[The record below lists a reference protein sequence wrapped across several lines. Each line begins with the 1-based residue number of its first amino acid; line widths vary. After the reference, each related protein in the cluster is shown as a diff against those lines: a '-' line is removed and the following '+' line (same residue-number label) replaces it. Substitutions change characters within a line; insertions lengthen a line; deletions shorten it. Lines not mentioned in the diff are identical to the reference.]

1 MTSRFAL
8 LTALVLLV
16 PLHVASAGE
25 ARIGGAALKL
35 PADVIGYQSSSSKSS
50 VHAEGGELEA
60 VGAVGHVRY
69 PEASFANVWN
79 WRTGTIIRELTHH
92 VDSELLPGEPWRPT
106 DVVAEIAEGSEILYV
121 MNIANP
127 TPITGLGIADGRAA
141 PDSLAILDA
150 KIDDTLDALGAFE
163 KAGKAV
169 SRVVIGADF
178 SSDFVPGIYT
188 GNVQRYIRHANRV
201 AQSIKGFDV
210 GIEVAV
216 VLESSR
222 GAQEPTDWSTA
233 VYEAL
238 ALGRLRNVDA
248 VSFERAPRTWL
259 PAGLD
264 SLDAAELTLARAH
277 RHVSGPV
284 AQDLAQVPSGLAVW
298 SDEHFGEVV
307 SLKGT
312 WVEALNKVI
321 VATRTLAQD
330 SRIDSLNLSRGADP
344 LEAEGVA
351 GEDLAMEVLLR
362 ALEGRGELRSLRFDG
377 VAQAAIVDGAPG
389 VSGVRLS
396 GYAGEAVVLIN
407 ATQDP
412 VENLQVS
419 GLLPRGVRH
428 RAEQHSDSTP
438 LTRAPDGGPVRSGMG
453 GGLESREWD
462 LPGHTIDLKPFSIAA
477 VWSVSTS
484 GE

>member
-92 VDSELLPGEPWRPT
+92 VDIDNLAGEPRRPA
-106 DVVAEIAEGSEILYV
+106 DIVAKMPDGSEILYV

-127 TPITGLGIADGRAA
+127 TPMTGLGIADGREA

-150 KIDDTLDALGAFE
+150 KIDDTLSALGEFE
-163 KAGKAV
+163 RAGKAV
-169 SRVVIGADF
+169 ARVVIGADF
-178 SSDFVPGIYT
+178 SNDLVPGIYT

-201 AQSIKGFDV
+201 AQSIKGFDA

-222 GAQEPTDWSTA
+222 GAQEPTVWSTA

-284 AQDLAQVPSGLAVW
+284 VQDLAQVPSGVAVW
-298 SDEHFGEVV
+298 SDEHFGEVE

-321 VATRTLAQD
+321 VATRSLAQD
-330 SRIDSLNLSRGADP
+330 SRIESLNLSRGADP

-351 GEDLAMEVLLR
+351 GEDLAMQVLLR

-419 GLLPRGVRH
+419 GLLTRGVRH
-428 RAEQHSDSTP
+428 RAEQHSDTTP

-462 LPGHTIDLKPFSIAA
+462 LPGQTVDLKPFSITS
-477 VWSVSTS
+477 VWSVLD
-484 GE
+484 